1 MAKTFTL
8 QTLLDLAEERS
19 EAAARKLTQLKQA
32 LVLAIAKRDQ
42 LEGFKSEYFNRLQQ
56 ATEAGITIDQ
66 WRDYNAF
73 IEKIEV
79 AIHSQNQEIV
89 WAQARWD
96 AMQLEWMAREREV
109 NAYRTLKERFL
120 AEQLQIELKQE
131 QRLQDEFNNNM
142 FTRKNN
148 ANNL

>member
-32 LVLAIAKRDQ
+32 LVLATAKRDQ
-42 LEGFKSEYFNRLQQ
+42 LAGFKSEYFNRLQQ

-73 IEKIEV
+73 IEKIGV

-142 FTRKNN
+142 FTRKNTP
-148 ANNL
+148 NNL